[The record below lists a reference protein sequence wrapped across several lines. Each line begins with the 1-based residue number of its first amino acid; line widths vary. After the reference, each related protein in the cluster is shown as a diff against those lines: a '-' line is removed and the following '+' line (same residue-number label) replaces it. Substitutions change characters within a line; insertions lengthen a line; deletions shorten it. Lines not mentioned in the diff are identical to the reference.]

1 MDDRAAVAWLHRRIG
16 FGLAPG
22 ELDRLAALGADTV
35 LDRLLD
41 PDAHGVDAAP
51 DPWADLDLRGYDPA
65 TATRDQRIAPIAAW
79 LVAMVSTPRPLHEWI
94 RWFWHGHLVSTLR
107 VVRHPA
113 LLVDQLRLFGERGLD
128 DLAGL
133 LRAVTVDPA
142 MLLYLDG
149 ATNQRG
155 AINENYGRELLELFA
170 LGIGAY
176 TEADVRAGATALTG
190 WTVERGT
197 GAARFVAR
205 RHDDTPQTYLGRSGV
220 HDVDTVI
227 DAVVAHPACAPFVA
241 GRLVRAILG
250 PDVDAGLVD
259 RLGRDFAAGG
269 LQLRPL
275 VRAILEA
282 GLDGAGGALVQA
294 PVPWLTSMV
303 RATAAPVVPALTA
316 AGRRLEPAGQVPM
329 QPPSVAGWA
338 GGRWWLTSSAMVAR
352 LDMAAAV
359 AAAAPAS
366 SPALVAAARADHGAL
381 ASALGRPEGF
391 VDGTVAGLR
400 EAAPAGAR
408 TVLAVAMAAPD
419 VVLG

>member
-1 MDDRAAVAWLHRRIG
+1 MAWLHRRIG

-22 ELDRLAALGADTV
+22 ELDRLAALGTGAV

-51 DPWADLDLRGYDPA
+51 DPWADLDLTAYDPA
-65 TATRDQRIAPIAAW
+65 TATREQRVAPIGAW
-79 LVAMVSTPRPLHEWI
+79 LVAMATTPRPLHEWM

-107 VVRHPA
+107 VVKHPA
-113 LLVDQLRLFGERGLD
+113 LMVGQLRMFAERGLG
-128 DLAGL
+128 DLPGL

-149 ATNQRG
+149 NTNQRG
-155 AINENYGRELLELFA
+155 AVNENYGRELLELFA
-170 LGIGAY
+170 LGIGHY
-176 TEADVRAGATALTG
+176 GEADVRAGATALTG

-197 GAARFVAR
+197 GAARYVPR
-205 RHDDTPQTYLGRSGV
+205 RHDDTPQTYLGRAGV
-220 HDVDTVI
+220 HDVDSVVA
-227 DAVVAHPACAPFVA
+227 AVVAHPACAPFVA

-250 PDVDAGLVD
+250 PDVDGGLVD
-259 RLGRDFAAGG
+259 RLGRDFADGG
-269 LQLRPL
+269 LQVRPL

-282 GLDGAGGALVQA
+282 GLDGAGGAVVQA

-303 RATAAPVVPALTA
+303 RATAAPVLPAVTA
-316 AGRRLEPAGQVPM
+316 AGRSLEPAGQVPM
-329 QPPSVAGWA
+329 MAPSVAGWP
-338 GGRWWLTSSAMVAR
+338 GGRSWLSSSATVAR

-366 SPALVAAARADHGAL
+366 SPPLVAAGGGDHRAL
-381 ASALGRPEGF
+381 AAALGRPEGF
-391 VDGTVAGLR
+391 ADGTIAGLR
-400 EAAPAGAR
+400 QAAPAGAR

-419 VVLG
+419 VVVG

>member
-1 MDDRAAVAWLHRRIG
+1 MDDRSAVAWLHRRIG

-22 ELDRLAALGADTV
+22 ELDALAALGAGTV

-41 PDAHGVDAAP
+41 PDAHGVPVAP
-51 DPWADLDLRGYDPA
+51 DPWADLDLSGFDPA
-65 TATRDQRIAPIAAW
+65 TATREQRVAPIGAW
-79 LVAMVSTPRPLHEWI
+79 LVAMATTPRPLEEWM

-107 VVRHPA
+107 VVKHPA
-113 LLVDQLRLFGERGLD
+113 LMVGQLRLFGERGLG
-128 DLAGL
+128 DLHGL

-176 TEADVRAGATALTG
+176 GEADVRAGATALTG

-205 RHDDTPQTYLGRSGV
+205 RHDDTPQAYLGRTGV
-220 HDVDTVI
+220 HDVDTVV
-227 DAVVAHPACAPFVA
+227 DAVVGHPACAPFVA
-241 GRLVRAILG
+241 GRLARAVLG

-259 RLGRDFAAGG
+259 RLGRDFASSG

-275 VRAILEA
+275 VRSVLEA
-282 GLDGAGGALVQA
+282 GLDGAGGPVVQA
-294 PVPWLTSMV
+294 PVPWMTSMV
-303 RATAAPVVPALTA
+303 RATAAPVVAAVTA

-329 QPPSVAGWA
+329 MAPSVAGWP
-338 GGRWWLTSSAMVAR
+338 GGRSWLSSSATIAR

-359 AAAAPAS
+359 AAAAPAT
-366 SPALVAAARADHGAL
+366 SPALVAAGRADHPAL
-381 ASALGRPEGF
+381 AAALGRPEGF
-391 VDGTVAGLR
+391 AEGTVAGLR
-400 EAAPAGAR
+400 QAAPAGAR

-419 VVLG
+419 VVVG